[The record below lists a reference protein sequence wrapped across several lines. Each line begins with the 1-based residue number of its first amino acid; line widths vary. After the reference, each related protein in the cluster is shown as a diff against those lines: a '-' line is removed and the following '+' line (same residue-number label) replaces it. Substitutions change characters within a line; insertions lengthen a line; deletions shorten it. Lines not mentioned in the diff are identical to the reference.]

1 MTSPTKPDAAAITQH
16 VVDRW
21 KRTEMFTD
29 TVAVHASLVSS
40 TVRTPL
46 ITQDGTRRAHGAHPD
61 EVRPEALTSSH
72 RIIGAEPP

>member
-21 KRTEMFTD
+21 KRTEMFKDTD
-29 TVAVHASLVSS
+29 AVHASLVSS

-46 ITQDGTRRAHGAHPD
+46 IKTDGTLLALGAHP
-61 EVRPEALTSSH
+61 EGVRPEALSSSH